1 MKGKIMKSTSL
12 KAKILSKLMEGSEY
26 SPKQFGAMYKVAAT
40 TVAARVSE
48 LRREGY
54 AIYNNTLTD
63 SQGRTSN
70 KYRMGTPSRK
80 LIAAGYAALGAN
92 KVFVRN
98 A

>member
-1 MKGKIMKSTSL
+1 MKSMSL
-12 KAKILSKLMEGSEY
+12 KSKILGKLKNGGEF
-26 SPKQFGAMYKVAAT
+26 SPKQLASMFNVSAT

-54 AIYNNTLTD
+54 AIYNNTMTD

-70 KYRMGTPSRK
+70 KYRIGTPSRK

>member
-1 MKGKIMKSTSL
+1 MKSTSL

-54 AIYNNTLTD
+54 AIYNNTMTD

-70 KYRMGTPSRK
+70 KSSFR
-80 LIAAGYAALGAN
+80 AE
-92 KVFVRN
+92 
-98 A
+98 